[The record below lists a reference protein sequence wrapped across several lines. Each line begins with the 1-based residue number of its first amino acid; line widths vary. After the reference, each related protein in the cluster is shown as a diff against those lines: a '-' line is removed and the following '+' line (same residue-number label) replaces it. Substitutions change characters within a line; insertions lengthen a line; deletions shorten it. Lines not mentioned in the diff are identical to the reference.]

1 MDSTIEAP
9 VHDVIHDDVKLG
21 TSDSKA
27 KNDRDRNRNNNH
39 NNKNNRQNQNQNKSK
54 KRPRQ
59 EARVAPTLRM
69 CFSIEKGISCSIRDT
84 CPYEHDPMILLASK
98 PADIGPVCYQY
109 ETYGLCANGL
119 TCRFGSSHIDMA
131 TGTNLSRPI
140 ELGGVVDRPRVNILS
155 KELQTI
161 LRKKKYTGPIKSA
174 ANTSSSSSSSTM
186 VTSLE
191 APSSSIIAATTE
203 IVATY
208 AVPDPVEGVTEV
220 VSTATETVING
231 SDQPA
236 TSTTAPTI
244 SHKPKLTSLSAYDN
258 YVKLVDFSN
267 KVYKYI
273 DTTIFLTYL
282 M

>member
-9 VHDVIHDDVKLG
+9 VHDVIHDDVKLD
-21 TSDSKA
+21 TSDLKP
-27 KNDRDRNRNNNH
+27 KDNRDRNRNNNN

-69 CFSIEKGISCSIRDT
+69 CFSIEKGIPCSIRDT

-119 TCRFGSSHIDMA
+119 TCRFGSSHIDMT

-140 ELGGVVDRPRVNILS
+140 ELGGVIDRPRMNILS

-174 ANTSSSSSSSTM
+174 TNASSSSSSS
-186 VTSLE
+186 VILTSLE
-191 APSSSIIAATTE
+191 APSSSIIAAAPE
-203 IVATY
+203 IVTTY
-208 AVPDPVEGVTEV
+208 PDPDLVDSVIEVATTAV
-220 VSTATETVING
+220 VSSLDQVDPIVTSVTAA
-231 SDQPA
+231 A
-236 TSTTAPTI
+236 TI
-244 SHKPKLTSLSAYDN
+244 LHKPKLTNLSAYDN

-267 KVYKYI
+267 KVY
-273 DTTIFLTYL
+273 TH
-282 M
+282 